1 MLNTKAARDNPDLL
15 FILMSFSMV
24 LVRFGVGI
32 INISRGDKFF
42 FHFFEKFLN
51 GLAGPFVHV
60 WFVLVAG
67 FVLDYPFWRL
77 PGRQNHS
84 RQDGIPPLGDFAYLS
99 I

>member
-42 FHFFEKFLN
+42 FHFF
-51 GLAGPFVHV
+51 
-60 WFVLVAG
+60 
-67 FVLDYPFWRL
+67 
-77 PGRQNHS
+77 
-84 RQDGIPPLGDFAYLS
+84 
-99 I
+99 

>member
-1 MLNTKAARDNPDLL
+1 
-15 FILMSFSMV
+15 MV